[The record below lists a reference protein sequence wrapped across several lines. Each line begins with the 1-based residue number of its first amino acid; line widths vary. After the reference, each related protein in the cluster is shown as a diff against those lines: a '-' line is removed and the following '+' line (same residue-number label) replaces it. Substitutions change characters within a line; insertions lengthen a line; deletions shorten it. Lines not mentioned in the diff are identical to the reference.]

1 MLLAAT
7 QIEKAWG
14 DRMILHGVDLVVQPG
29 EIVGLVGPNGCG
41 KSTLLSIL
49 AGTESPD
56 HGSVDRRAA
65 VGHLAQDPELPPG
78 TVRGAAEAALAW
90 HTELLAGWEA
100 AMHAGNEREAARL
113 QSRLDTVGWDLGH
126 TVDAVLSRLRCPP
139 GNADVGHLSGGE
151 RRRVALARALLASP
165 DLLLLDEPTNH
176 LDAETV
182 EWLEGFLGSF
192 KGGAVLVTHDRYML
206 ERVATRIV
214 EVEEGVAISYP
225 GSYADYLVARAER
238 QLALERA
245 DDARLNVIAR
255 EAEWA
260 SRSPGAQMK
269 KQKARLDRLAA
280 LQAQPGMRR
289 EENMQFSLSTGGVK
303 LGRTLVDARGLRKK
317 FGDRRIIW
325 DLDLDIGPGERI
337 GVVGPN
343 GAGKSTLLGLL
354 TGSIAPDSG
363 TIQRAPRLRAAVLDQ
378 ARTGLD
384 LGDTVWEAAGG
395 GNDSVTVGERP
406 VHVAGFLRRFL
417 FPREMLSQKVAGLS
431 GGERARLLL
440 AKLMLQGA
448 NLILLD
454 EPTNDLDL
462 TTLAVLEEALLDYDG
477 AVIVVT
483 HDRAFLDRVCTGVL
497 AFHGNGRVVRYA
509 SRLQWLAAMAAEPE
523 SSVESTRPATTAAP
537 AAPARRKLSW
547 KETQELARLP
557 AELEKLE
564 ADKAALEA
572 QLADPSSWKGGQG
585 AGLSR
590 QLADMS
596 TKIETAYARWSDLES
611 RQ

>member
-1 MLLAAT
+1 VLLAANE
-7 QIEKAWG
+7 IEKAWG

-49 AGTESPD
+49 AGAEAPD
-56 HGSVDRRAA
+56 HGTVDRRAA
-65 VGHLAQDPELPPG
+65 VGHLVQDPVLPAG
-78 TVRGAAEAALAW
+78 TVRQAAEAALGW
-90 HTELLAGWEA
+90 HAQLLAEWER
-100 AMHAGNEREAARL
+100 AMHAGNEHDAARL
-113 QSRLDTVGWDLGH
+113 QSRLDTVGWDLAH
-126 TVDAVLSRLRCPP
+126 QVDAVLSRLRCPP
-139 GNADVGHLSGGE
+139 PGQDVAQLSGGE

-192 KGGAVLVTHDRYML
+192 AGGAVLVTHDRYML

-214 EVEEGVAISYP
+214 EMEDGVAISYP

-238 QLALERA
+238 QLAMERA
-245 DDARLNVIAR
+245 DDARLNLIAR

-280 LQAQPGMRR
+280 LQALPAMRR
-289 EENMQFSLSTGGVK
+289 EESMQFSLSIGGVK

-317 FGDRRIIW
+317 FCDRRILW

-343 GAGKSTLLGLL
+343 GAGKSTLLGML
-354 TGSIAPDSG
+354 TGQVAPDSG
-363 TIQRAPRLRAAVLDQ
+363 SIHRASRLKAAVLDQ
-378 ARTGLD
+378 ARTGLRPD
-384 LGDTVWEAAGG
+384 DTVWEAAGG

-462 TTLAVLEEALLDYDG
+462 TTLAVLEEALIDYDG

-483 HDRAFLDRVCTGVL
+483 HDRAFLDRVCTGLL
-497 AFHGNGRVVRYA
+497 AFHGNGQVLRYA
-509 SRLQWLAAMAAEPE
+509 SRQQWLAALGAQAEAEVP
-523 SSVESTRPATTAAP
+523 RAAP
-537 AAPARRKLSW
+537 APAAHPPRARARLSW
-547 KETQELARLP
+547 KDSQELARLP
-557 AELEKLE
+557 TEIEKLE
-564 ADKAALEA
+564 AEKAELEVEVA
-572 QLADPSSWKGGQG
+572 GPAAWKGGQG
-585 AGLSR
+585 AALSR
-590 QLADMS
+590 RLAELVAR
-596 TKIETAYARWSDLES
+596 IEAAYARWSDLES